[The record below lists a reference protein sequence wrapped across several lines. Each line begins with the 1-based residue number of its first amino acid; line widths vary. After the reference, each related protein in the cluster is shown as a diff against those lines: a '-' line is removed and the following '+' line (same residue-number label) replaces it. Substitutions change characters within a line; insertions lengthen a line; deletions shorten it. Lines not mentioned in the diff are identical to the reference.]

1 MTPLSSLWEQV
12 ENLLEGELTMIGF
25 TTWINTIIPVSMHDN
40 LITLCVQSDMHK
52 KMIDIRYRDII
63 KSALYEVSGTRYEI
77 DVVTDDFTK
86 KPETPTQN
94 PAPIIETNELNPK
107 YTFDNFIVGSSNAIA
122 HAAAL
127 AVAEAPS
134 IAYNPLFLYSGVGL
148 GKTHLL
154 HAIGNYI
161 QQNSPSLKI
170 CLLAAESFTTELIRS
185 IKTNTVEQF
194 KDRYRNVDVLLLDD
208 IQFVGGKAATEE
220 ELFHTFNALHQSN
233 KQIVFT
239 SDQPPKDIPNL
250 AERLK
255 TRMGWGLVCDL
266 TPPNFETRMAIL
278 KQKVEKEN
286 LHIDEDVLIHIATT
300 ITSNIRDLEG
310 AFNTVIAYQGLTK
323 TKIDVEKATEAIS
336 NYQKSKPTKQITPD
350 LIIRATAKYF
360 RVSPEDIKSKRKTAD
375 LVNARQTAM
384 YLCKVLTNS
393 SFTKIG
399 DIFNKDRTTIMY
411 GIKKIEEEINSNE
424 DLKNLVDT
432 LIKDITEE

>member
-12 ENLLEGELTMIGF
+12 ENLLEGELTTIGF
-25 TTWINTIIPVSMHDN
+25 TTWINTIIPVSMHDH

-86 KPETPTQN
+86 KPETPMQN
-94 PAPIIETNELNPK
+94 PAPAIETNELNPK
-107 YTFDNFIVGSSNAIA
+107 YTFDNFIVGSSNASA

-278 KQKVEKEN
+278 KQKVETEK
-286 LHIDEDVLIHIATT
+286 LQIDEDVLIHIATT

-336 NYQKSKPTKQITPD
+336 NYQKSKPAKQITPD